1 MKLAI
6 ASDVHLEFGD
16 CILKNDENADILIL
30 AGDIMK
36 ASTFRMPSP
45 HLVADRYRNFVKRC
59 SFQFPQ
65 TVYIP
70 GNHEFYDGKLLETCK
85 LLRNECEKYDNIKFL
100 DRETFV
106 LNDITFIGETL
117 WTDCNKYDPTT
128 LHALTRMMMDFNV
141 IRKENAEGMG
151 SMPFKPADSYE
162 IHRKGVQ
169 YIKNVIAEKH
179 DQKFVVITHHAPS
192 ALSIHEK
199 YKFDTVLNG
208 GFYSDLSELILDS
221 PQIKLWIHGHM
232 HNDFDYMLGETR
244 VICHPR
250 GYVGHER
257 NEVTN
262 PYSVKY
268 VDI

>member
-16 CILKNDENADILIL
+16 CILKNDENADVLIL
-30 AGDIMK
+30 AGDIMT
-36 ASTFRMPSP
+36 ALTLRMPSP
-45 HLVADRYRNFVKRC
+45 HLVADRFRNFLKRC

-65 TVYIP
+65 TIYIP
-70 GNHEFYDGKLLETCK
+70 GNHEFYHGRLLDTPQI
-85 LLRNECEKYDNIKFL
+85 LRRECNKFDNIKFL

-117 WTDCNKYDPTT
+117 WTDCNKFDPIT
-128 LHALTRMMMDFNV
+128 LHALTRMMMDFNC
-141 IRKENAEGMG
+141 IRNENKGG
-151 SMPFKPADSYE
+151 ILFSPADSAE

-192 ALSIHEK
+192 ALSVHEK
-199 YKFDTVLNG
+199 YYDQTVMNG
-208 GFYSDLSELILDS
+208 AFYSDLSELILDS
-221 PQIKLWIHGHM
+221 PQIKGWIHGHM
-232 HNDFDYMLGETR
+232 HDDFDYMLGETR

-250 GYVGHER
+250 GYVGYER
-257 NEVTN
+257 NEQVN
-262 PYSVKY
+262 PYNVKY
-268 VDI
+268 VEI